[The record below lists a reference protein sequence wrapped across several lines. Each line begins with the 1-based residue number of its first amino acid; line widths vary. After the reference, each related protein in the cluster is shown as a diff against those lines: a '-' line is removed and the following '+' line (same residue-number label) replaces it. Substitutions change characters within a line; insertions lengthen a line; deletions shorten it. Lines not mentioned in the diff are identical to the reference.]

1 MAGAKVINLV
11 DVRLR
16 EEMSLRDTVIGE
28 LMNEMVTLREMIDAL
43 RHDVDQLKQG
53 GGNTPIK

>member
-16 EEMSLRDTVIGE
+16 EEMSLRDTVLGE
-28 LMNEMVTLREMIDAL
+28 MMNEMVTLRELVDAL
-43 RHDVDQLKQG
+43 IRDVDQLKQG
-53 GGNTPIK
+53 GGIPRD